1 MASTYRDWV
10 EAVRQAA
17 DIAEIVGETVAL
29 RRAGRSLVGLC
40 PFHQEKTPSFHVD
53 PGKQLFYCH
62 GCHTGGDVFRYVQLL
77 HQVDFNEA
85 VGLLA
90 DRYGIPRPARA
101 AGRNEAREA
110 GRRRRALAALAE
122 AREFFRA
129 RLEGAGGEAA
139 RRYLAS
145 RGYGPEERERFDLGF
160 APDSWD
166 ALLRHLSG
174 KGFGLDDIVFAGL
187 AVPRASGEGAYDRFR
202 GRVTF
207 PIRDPAGRV
216 VSFGGRALGDA
227 TPKYLNGP
235 ETRVY
240 DKGRVL
246 YRVHEE
252 GKALRE
258 SRRAVLVEGYFD
270 ALGLARAGVG
280 GAVAVCG
287 TAFGEGH
294 GRLLARFC
302 ETVVLV
308 FDGDSAGRR
317 AVHRALP
324 ALLARGLGVRI
335 VLLPEGKDP
344 DDLARE
350 RGAAGVAEALDGA
363 MDLVD
368 FLVLEARR
376 AFDLSSLEGRT
387 RAVEM
392 VLRHLAALAS
402 PIARD
407 DAALR
412 VAAGLGIDDRLV
424 VDELRRAA
432 RARARTARAE
442 IPGRNIAPARAF
454 SPAEGVLLRW
464 LAGAGRSRPALA
476 LELLAGL
483 PREALGEASRRL
495 VSAWEEA
502 ARRGDAWDAARFAD
516 AAEGPLREPFLAL
529 LFGPAP
535 EPGEAEARGAVLA
548 LRERALRARMRE
560 LQEEIERAGDGAE
573 RTRLLAEKVA
583 LARELHGLG
592 TARGEGPGPRE
603 PVPGFREGAP

>member
-10 EAVRQAA
+10 EAVREAA
-17 DIAEIVGETVAL
+17 DIVEVIGETVAL

-62 GCHTGGDVFRYVQLL
+62 GCHTGGDVFRYVQLV

-90 DRYGIPRPARA
+90 ERYGIPRPARA
-101 AGRNEAREA
+101 SGRAEAREA
-110 GRRRRALAALAE
+110 RQRRRALDALAE
-122 AREFFRA
+122 AQRFFREA
-129 RLEGAGGEAA
+129 LEGPAGAAA
-139 RRYLAS
+139 RRYLAK
-145 RGYGPEERERFDLGF
+145 RGYGAAERQRFELGF

-174 KGFGLDDIVFAGL
+174 KGFAVEEIVYAGL
-187 AVPRASGEGAYDRFR
+187 AVPRTSGGGAYDRFR

-252 GKALRE
+252 GRAIRA
-258 SRRAVLVEGYFD
+258 SRRAILVEGYFD
-270 ALGLARAGVG
+270 ALGFARAGVE

-294 GRLLARFC
+294 ARLLGRFC

-308 FDGDSAGRR
+308 FDGDAAGRR
-317 AVHRALP
+317 AVHRSLP
-324 ALLARGLGVRI
+324 ALLGHGLGVRV
-335 VLLPEGKDP
+335 VLLPEGMDP

-350 RGAAGVAEALDGA
+350 RGAEGVREVLDGA

-368 FLVLEARR
+368 FLVAEARR
-376 AFDLSSLEGRT
+376 AFDLGTLDGRT

-392 VLRHLAALAS
+392 VLRHLAALPS

-412 VAAGLGIDDRLV
+412 VAAGLGMDDRLV

-432 RARARTARAE
+432 RSRARTARTE
-442 IPGRNIAPARAF
+442 LPGRSARTARAF
-454 SPAEGVLLRW
+454 SPAEEVLLRW
-464 LAGAGRSRPALA
+464 LAGEGATAPADALA
-476 LELLAGL
+476 LLAGL
-483 PREALGEASRRL
+483 PREVLGEAARRL

-502 ARRGDAWDAARFAD
+502 ARRGEAWDARRFAE
-516 AAEGPLREPFLAL
+516 AAEGPQRDAL
-529 LFGPAP
+529 LAVLFAPGP
-535 EPGEAEARGAVLA
+535 EPGAGEARGAVAA
-548 LRERALRARMRE
+548 LRERALRGRMKE
-560 LQEEIERAGDGAE
+560 LQERIERTTDGAE
-573 RTRLLAEKVA
+573 RARLLAEKVA
-583 LARELHGLG
+583 LAKELHGLG
-592 TARGEGPGPRE
+592 AAPGDGPGSRE
-603 PVPGFREGAP
+603 PAPGYEAGAP